1 MLHGQKSYCILN
13 PRVHSFSSIILEKSF
28 KSRFSASLF
37 SFVPSP
43 RLSRI
48 TFVSLYFWSCLFYSF
63 ILGSIHSCGEN
74 TVFFFDNK
82 HIVFDCSLWFLWL
95 YTVFDSEMSI
105 RLFCWALA
113 SMQIGRKAHRQ
124 MWWIRFEIGKG

>member
-1 MLHGQKSYCILN
+1 MHFKPARSKLCDVSFHQLFDRSLLKVDFLHPFFL
-13 PRVHSFSSIILEKSF
+13 L
-28 KSRFSASLF
+28 
-37 SFVPSP
+37 SP
-43 RLSRI
+43 LSHRLSRI
-48 TFVSLYFWSCLFYSF
+48 TFVSLYFWSCLLYSF

-82 HIVFDCSLWFLWL
+82 RILFDCSLWFLWL

-113 SMQIGRKAHRQ
+113 SMQIERKAHRQ
-124 MWWIRFEIGKG
+124 MWWIRLETGKG